1 MYSCYQ
7 RNALKI
13 NVIVIDYIYN
23 ASTLDKLQAD
33 KRVIIAACDFMTC
46 GPKLRHLNGRSSRPE
61 RFIIWKVA
69 AGG

>member
-13 NVIVIDYIYN
+13 NVIVIDYFYN

-33 KRVIIAACDFMTC
+33 KRVIIATC